1 MCERARSSDRPVRH
15 GSGLAPTQR
24 PGRHARPDEPVHQ
37 RRVRPARPGVRHPT
51 HLDDAA
57 ESSVL
62 CRPAQPLRLP
72 QGQGSAGVREHDH
85 PPPRAHR
92 AGGQRNRAAQGHHAA
107 RTQHAALQRGGR
119 AGQGPLQRSVGEELG
134 VRAVDR
140 SGDRPPRQTAQAY
153 RRARPRVLCRAR
165 RTGHRLR
172 RGPARLERR
181 AQAQPVGAFVSGH
194 PQGSVVRPQGPPPPH
209 PAAGRAA
216 GLPLERRRRVAVPL
230 DLDQRTGARIHL
242 GRRRL
247 DARGQRGYEQRDRA
261 ARLPALPHVPDLRQV
276 AVKAFVTGGT
286 GFVGAHLVRALLER
300 GDEVRCLVR
309 NPAKAGALG
318 WSSAVELVRGDLDDA
333 RALREGCAGAE
344 VVYHVAGR
352 VSAPSPA
359 AFMAA
364 NRDGTARV
372 LEAAAVERPR
382 RLLYVSSLA
391 AAGPTLPGQPIDE
404 SRPPAPVTPYGRSKL
419 AAELLVR
426 ATPVPWTIVRPPTV
440 YGERDRELFK
450 LFKLARAAVVP
461 VFGDGSQELSV
472 IYAADL
478 ADALIAAATAQGSV
492 GAVYYA
498 AHPSVTTSRELVRA
512 IARAVGGRGDRVG
525 RRGRE
530 PRI

>member
-1 MCERARSSDRPVRH
+1 M
-15 GSGLAPTQR
+15 
-24 PGRHARPDEPVHQ
+24 
-37 RRVRPARPGVRHPT
+37 
-51 HLDDAA
+51 
-57 ESSVL
+57 
-62 CRPAQPLRLP
+62 
-72 QGQGSAGVREHDH
+72 
-85 PPPRAHR
+85 
-92 AGGQRNRAAQGHHAA
+92 
-107 RTQHAALQRGGR
+107 
-119 AGQGPLQRSVGEELG
+119 
-134 VRAVDR
+134 
-140 SGDRPPRQTAQAY
+140 
-153 RRARPRVLCRAR
+153 
-165 RTGHRLR
+165 
-172 RGPARLERR
+172 
-181 AQAQPVGAFVSGH
+181 
-194 PQGSVVRPQGPPPPH
+194 
-209 PAAGRAA
+209 
-216 GLPLERRRRVAVPL
+216 
-230 DLDQRTGARIHL
+230 
-242 GRRRL
+242 
-247 DARGQRGYEQRDRA
+247 
-261 ARLPALPHVPDLRQV
+261 
-276 AVKAFVTGGT
+276 KAFVTGGT

-309 NPAKAGALG
+309 DPAKAGALG

-478 ADALIAAATAQGSV
+478 ADAVIAAATAQGSV

-525 RRGRE
+525 RRGGRGGRGGARRE
-530 PRI
+530 PRILPLPAPLARILLWTVGSLAHLAGRDTILSADKAPEFLAPAWTCRPDALIRDTGWRAKVDLETGLRRTADWYRREGWL